1 MVTDRSKPERDITPL
16 FVAKV
21 ADWLALSD
29 ELFVV
34 PRYWGSAGA
43 KDFAFIRDDAEFK
56 QLVHACSDG
65 TDIIVF
71 RYTQLP
77 IRGIATPEMIS
88 EITNQFPDGEEYLAV
103 CTSPQRQGDLR
114 LSGRIGDSHASFIED
129 LNDFIGRQVA
139 VGLCPR
145 FIDADNYAMISASK
159 GGIDGPR

>member
-1 MVTDRSKPERDITPL
+1 MVTDRLDPERDITPL

-21 ADWLALSD
+21 ADWLASSD

-34 PRYWGSAGA
+34 LRYLRSAGA
-43 KDFAFIRDDAEFK
+43 KDYAFIRDDAEFQ

-71 RYTQLP
+71 RDSQLP
-77 IRGIATPEMIS
+77 IRGTATPELITD
-88 EITNQFPDGEEYLAV
+88 ITNQIPDGEEYLAV

-114 LSGRIGDSHASFIED
+114 LSGSIGDSHSSLIED
-129 LNDFIGRQVA
+129 LTDFVGRPVA